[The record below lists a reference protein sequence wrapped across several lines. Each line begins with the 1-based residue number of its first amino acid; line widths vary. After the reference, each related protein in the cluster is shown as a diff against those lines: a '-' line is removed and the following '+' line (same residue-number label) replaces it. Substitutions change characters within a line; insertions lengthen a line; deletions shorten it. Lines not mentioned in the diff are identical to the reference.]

1 MVPDQWKILQGGAQT
16 PSAYYDMGQIGNIDW
31 GRWQDGAFGRGVGV
45 GDIDGAA
52 DVDGGR
58 GGRFR
63 WVGIWMEGWGV

>member
-1 MVPDQWKILQGGAQT
+1 M
-16 PSAYYDMGQIGNIDW
+16 
-31 GRWQDGAFGRGVGV
+31 